1 MFQVTPVRVLNVPV
15 CQGLGVSGCQ
25 IFNPSC
31 NANAGFLQA
40 ASVAVSKGNSQGW
53 AQLPWDS
60 ESESDSH

>member
-53 AQLPWDS
+53 A
-60 ESESDSH
+60 